1 MTRGKRTIGK
11 DSPAVRMK
19 QLVNGVL
26 SRTTGYQLTRV
37 PANGTGATPKVP
49 GPRKRVDRLVPE
61 PTFILTSVRSGST
74 LLRVI
79 LNSHSQICAP
89 HELHLRT
96 LHVTIGQEYG
106 KESMRQLSL
115 DERRLEYLL
124 WDRLLQRELTA
135 SGKQIIVDKTP
146 NIVFV
151 WERLQEAWPKARYIF
166 LLRHPAAIADSLFRI
181 RKEPV
186 MADVLTRVIE
196 YTRKIDEARAALPGL
211 TVRYEEL
218 VNSPERVTAEIC
230 AYLGVPWEP
239 TMIDYGS
246 FDHGGF
252 KPRIGDWSAKI
263 RSGRID
269 TDIVLPADEDIPAS
283 LRPASINWGYLTA
296 PHAEAADGPAVAP
309 GG

>member
-1 MTRGKRTIGK
+1 
-11 DSPAVRMK
+11 VK
-19 QLVNGVL
+19 QLVNGAL
-26 SRTTGYQLTRV
+26 SRTTGYQFTRV
-37 PANGTGATPKVP
+37 PMDGASAPLKVV
-49 GPRKRVDRLVPE
+49 GPRKRVDRLVPQ

-135 SGKQIIVDKTP
+135 SGKRIIVDKTP

-151 WERLQEAWPKARYIF
+151 WERLHEAWPKARYIF

-181 RKEPV
+181 RKNPV
-186 MADVLTRVIE
+186 MADVLQRVAD
-196 YTRKIDEARAALPGL
+196 YTVKIDEARAALPGL
-211 TVRYEEL
+211 TVKYEDL
-218 VNSPERVTAEIC
+218 VNTPEPVTAEIC
-230 AYLGVPWEP
+230 GYLGVPWEP
-239 TMIDYGS
+239 TMLDYGS

-252 KPRIGDWSAKI
+252 KPQIGDWSAKI

-269 TDIVLPADEDIPAS
+269 TDIVLPSDDEIPES
-283 LRPASINWGYLTA
+283 LRPAAINWGYL
-296 PHAEAADGPAVAP
+296 ADSADS
-309 GG
+309 